1 MNTSQNLNNNVKY
14 PKQVFWSDED
24 EGYIAIAPDLPGSSA
39 FGESEPEALRELD
52 DVIVG
57 WIAAAKAIGN
67 AVPPPS
73 TPSKQHS
80 GKLLVRMP
88 RTLHRDLAEEASRE
102 GVSLNQYVVFVLSK
116 RVSSSSVLPTAI
128 IPAQSHVVPRDIGN
142 VQITAHPLRM
152 AMLETHSTVDWLDKM
167 SNYLDSYWISTKTF
181 GTTVGSVVV
190 TAFPTHSPD
199 E

>member
-1 MNTSQNLNNNVKY
+1 MSQNLSKQVKY

-39 FGESEPEALRELD
+39 FGESEAEALRELD
-52 DVIVG
+52 DAMAG

-67 AVPPPS
+67 PVPPPS
-73 TPSKQHS
+73 TPSKRHS

-88 RTLHRDLAEEASRE
+88 RTLHRDLAEEALRE

-116 RVSSSSVLPTAI
+116 RVSARSTLTTAR
-128 IPAQSHVVPRDIGN
+128 IPAQSQVVPADIGN
-142 VQITAHPLRM
+142 VHIAAHPIGM
-152 AMLETHSTVDWLDKM
+152 GILETHSTAAWLETV
-167 SNYLDSYWISTKTF
+167 SNYLESYRVSTKAF
-181 GTTVGSVVV
+181 GTTVGSVAI
-190 TAFPTHSPD
+190 TAFPTHSSN

>member
-1 MNTSQNLNNNVKY
+1 MSKQVKY

-39 FGESEPEALRELD
+39 FGESEAEALRELD
-52 DVIVG
+52 DVITG

-88 RTLHRDLAEEASRE
+88 RTLHRELTEEALRE
-102 GVSLNQYVVFVLSK
+102 RVSLNQYVVFVLSK
-116 RVSSSSVLPTAI
+116 RVSARSTLTAAL
-128 IPAQSHVVPRDIGN
+128 IPAQSQVVPADIGSMH
-142 VQITAHPLRM
+142 IAAHPIGMGIR
-152 AMLETHSTVDWLDKM
+152 ETHSTADWLEWM
-167 SNYLDSYWISTKTF
+167 SNYLESYGVSTRTL
-181 GTTVGSVVV
+181 GTTVGSVVISG
-190 TAFPTHSPD
+190 FPTHSSN

>member
-1 MNTSQNLNNNVKY
+1 MSKQVKY

-39 FGESEPEALRELD
+39 FGESEAEALRELD
-52 DVIVG
+52 DVITG

-73 TPSKQHS
+73 TPDKQHS

-88 RTLHRDLAEEASRE
+88 RTLHRELTEEALRE
-102 GVSLNQYVVFVLSK
+102 RVSLNQYVVFVLSK
-116 RVSSSSVLPTAI
+116 RVSARSTLTAAL
-128 IPAQSHVVPRDIGN
+128 IPAQSQVVPADIGSMH
-142 VQITAHPLRM
+142 IAAHPIGMGIR
-152 AMLETHSTVDWLDKM
+152 ETHSTADWLEWM
-167 SNYLDSYWISTKTF
+167 SNYLESYGVSTRTL
-181 GTTVGSVVV
+181 GTTVGSVVISG
-190 TAFPTHSPD
+190 FPTIF

>member
-1 MNTSQNLNNNVKY
+1 MNTSQNLSKQAHY

-39 FGESEPEALRELD
+39 FGESEAEALRELD
-52 DVIVG
+52 EVIAG
-57 WIAAAKAIGN
+57 WIAAAKAVGN
-67 AVPPPS
+67 PVPPPS

-88 RTLHRDLAEEASRE
+88 RTLHRDLAEEALRE

-116 RVSSSSVLPTAI
+116 RVSARSTLTTAM
-128 IPAQSHVVPRDIGN
+128 IPAQVQLVPADVGN
-142 VQITAHPLRM
+142 VHVAAHPLGM
-152 AMLETHSTVDWLDKM
+152 AMLETHSTADWLERM
-167 SNYLDSYWISTKTF
+167 SNYLEGYWVSTRTF
-181 GTTVGSVVV
+181 ETTVGLVAV
-190 TAFPTHSPD
+190 TAFLTHSPN

>member
-1 MNTSQNLNNNVKY
+1 MSQNLSKQAKY

-24 EGYIAIAPDLPGSSA
+24 AGYIAIAPDLPGSSA
-39 FGESEPEALRELD
+39 FGESEAEALRELD
-52 DVIVG
+52 DVIAG

-73 TPSKQHS
+73 TPSRQHS

-116 RVSSSSVLPTAI
+116 GVSERSVLPAPI
-128 IPAQSHVVPRDIGN
+128 IPAQSRVVPGDIAN
-142 VQITAHPLRM
+142 VQIAAHPLGM
-152 AMLETHSTVDWLDKM
+152 AMLETHSTADWLDRM
-167 SNYLDSYWISTKTF
+167 SNYLESYWVSTKTF
-181 GTTVGSVVV
+181 GTTVGSVAV
-190 TAFPTHSPD
+190 TAFPTHSSD